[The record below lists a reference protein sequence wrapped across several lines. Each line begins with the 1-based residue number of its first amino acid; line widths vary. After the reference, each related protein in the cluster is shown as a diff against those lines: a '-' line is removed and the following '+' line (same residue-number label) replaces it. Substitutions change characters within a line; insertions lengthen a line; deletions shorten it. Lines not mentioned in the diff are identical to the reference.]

1 MRKKKKKIQ
10 DLFALEKENAFGPK
24 ANSGSLYN
32 VVLFVFFF
40 FFWGVVLLFLF
51 FLNWSQAALLT
62 TPESI

>member
-24 ANSGSLYN
+24 ANSSSLYN

-40 FFWGVVLLFLF
+40 LLGGCFAFSFFF
-51 FLNWSQAALLT
+51 F
-62 TPESI
+62 

>member
-40 FFWGVVLLFLF
+40 SFGGLFCFFF
-51 FLNWSQAALLT
+51 FF
-62 TPESI
+62 

>member
-51 FLNWSQAALLT
+51 FFFKLISGSPVDHT
-62 TPESI
+62 

>member
-24 ANSGSLYN
+24 ANSSSLYN

-40 FFWGVVLLFLF
+40 LLGGCFAFSFFF
-51 FLNWSQAALLT
+51 FKLISGSPVDHT
-62 TPESI
+62 